1 LSKIRKVS
9 VEKDFILAML
19 NWFLHLIYLKKIN
32 VHRHFIGQY
41 NFILNL

>member
-19 NWFLHLIYLKKIN
+19 NWFLHLIYLKKIMY
-32 VHRHFIGQY
+32 ID
-41 NFILNL
+41 ILLVNIILF